1 VSAWARPEKAAA
13 ADRMDRATMRVAFMI
28 SSSKS
33 KVEQEVSG
41 IAGFLQAF
49 GPEVFGVFGITMDST
64 VGILA

>member
-1 VSAWARPEKAAA
+1 VRVSAWARPEKAAA

-41 IAGFLQAF
+41 VAGFLQAWGLRF
-49 GPEVFGVFGITMDST
+49 
-64 VGILA
+64 LASSASPWTQL